1 MMTDLL
7 LVEDNQDCRTT
18 VAAILRLQGFEV
30 TEAEDGPDALFLAK
44 TLAPTLIICDVSL
57 PTMSGFDV
65 KRELNKEKELS
76 SIPFVFMTGHTDR
89 KTFRTGMELGA
100 LDYLTKPFKAKE
112 LVSMIESVQKNHE
125 YVPKVGREWVDGLNV
140 SYLSH
145 PDNWE

>member
-30 TEAEDGPDALFLAK
+30 TEAEDGPEALFLAK

-76 SIPFVFMTGHTDR
+76 SIPFVFMTIIT
-89 KTFRTGMELGA
+89 TTLLFV
-100 LDYLTKPFKAKE
+100 LDLDPKKGRFKYSVEYPEQQKKP
-112 LVSMIESVQKNHE
+112 I
-125 YVPKVGREWVDGLNV
+125 PTI
-140 SYLSH
+140 
-145 PDNWE
+145 